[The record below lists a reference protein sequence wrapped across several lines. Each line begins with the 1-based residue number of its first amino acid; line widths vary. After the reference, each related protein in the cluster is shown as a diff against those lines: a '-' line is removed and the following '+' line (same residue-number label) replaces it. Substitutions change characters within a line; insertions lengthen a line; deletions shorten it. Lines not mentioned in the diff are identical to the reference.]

1 MSDNIYILGS
11 AMIKFGKYLDRNIKS
26 LTGEALDLVVKDCGL
41 NLEAL
46 QAAWFSNSAWGIHT
60 FQHCIRGQIALS
72 ANGLEEI
79 PITNVENAC
88 AGGSTAFHGAWT
100 AVKAGL
106 YDCVLAI
113 GAEKLY
119 SEDRA
124 KTMEGFLAGMDVEV
138 AVQEITRFAQED
150 RKRREEE
157 ARKKGVELPPEK
169 AGGHSVF
176 MDWYAIGAR
185 RHMEK
190 YGTTQRQ
197 LAAIAAKNH
206 NNSTL
211 NPLAQYTFP
220 QTIEQVLGDREVAW
234 PLTRSMCAPIGDGAA
249 AAVICSEDFLK
260 KHPSGRAVK
269 VLASVLQSGNRNKP
283 TDISARA
290 ARIAY
295 EMSGVGPGDIDMAEV
310 HDATAFGELHQV
322 EQMGGAVLA
331 QVPLPQLEQPPR
343 EGDPG
348 VLGDRHQRDL
358 LRVSSGPDTGVGHT
372 VLNSPEVF
380 GQPALHEVLGQ
391 SEVVRLLVYVEVVI
405 IIFHR
410 GIDIRS
416 IHRCLSRQIRME
428 L

>member
-1 MSDNIYILGS
+1 MSDNVYILGS

-26 LTGEALDLVVKDCGL
+26 LTGEALDLVLKDCGL
-41 NLEAL
+41 TLDEL
-46 QAAWFSNSAWGIHT
+46 QAAWFSNSGWGIHT
-60 FQHCIRGQIALS
+60 FQHCIRGQVALS
-72 ANGLEEI
+72 ANGLEGI

-88 AGGSTAFHGAWT
+88 ASGSTAVNGAWT

-106 YDCVLAI
+106 YDCALAI
-113 GAEKLY
+113 GAEKVY
-119 SEDRA
+119 NEDRA

-138 AVQEITRFAQED
+138 AVEEITRFAEED

-220 QTIEQVLGDREVAW
+220 QTIEQVLEDREVAW

-249 AAVICSEDFLK
+249 AAVICSESFLK
-260 KHPSGRAVK
+260 KHPSSRAIK
-269 VLASVLQSGNRNKP
+269 VLASTLQSGNRNKQ
-283 TDISARA
+283 TDVA
-290 ARIAY
+290 ARTSKQAY
-295 EMSGVGPGDIDMAEV
+295 EMAGVGPGDINVAEV
-310 HDATAFGELHQV
+310 HDATAFGELHQI
-322 EQMGGAVLA
+322 EQMGFCPVGEGGPFVEAGETSLGGKIPVNPSGGLISRGHPIGASGLA
-331 QVPLPQLEQPPR
+331 MIYELVTQLRGEAEKRQV
-343 EGDPG
+343 EGARIALAENGGG
-348 VLGDRHQRDL
+348 VLGHGEA
-358 LRVSSGPDTGVGHT
+358 SM
-372 VLNSPEVF
+372 
-380 GQPALHEVLGQ
+380 
-391 SEVVRLLVYVEVVI
+391 
-405 IIFHR
+405 
-410 GIDIRS
+410 S
-416 IHRCLSRQIRME
+416 IHILASR
-428 L
+428 